1 MRIISKEEEDDHYR
15 ATVKGGTIGGVAGLT
30 VGTLGVLAANR
41 RFPAFRNLTV
51 PFRAFLAASTGTFSA
66 IIAADR
72 ASARYEKIAH
82 PERYTQP
89 DHTLQDEIN
98 AQKSALERAKEWGA
112 ENRYKIVFGGWVAA
126 MGVSLGLVRRN
137 PYLTGQQKL
146 VQARVY
152 AQGLTI
158 AILLASFM
166 LEANDATKGK
176 GRWETIKVID
186 PNDPLH
192 KKIIEKR
199 IHHERYAGEDQWR
212 EMVDAEERRMNER
225 KAHAEAAS
233 K

>member
-1 MRIISKEEEDDHYR
+1 
-15 ATVKGGTIGGVAGLT
+15 
-30 VGTLGVLAANR
+30 
-41 RFPAFRNLTV
+41 V
-51 PFRAFLAASTGTFSA
+51 PFRAFLAASTGTFAA

-72 ASARYEKIAH
+72 ASASYEKTAH
-82 PERYTQP
+82 PERYLQP
-89 DHTLQDEIN
+89 DHTLQDQID
-98 AQKSALERAKEWGA
+98 AQKPALERAKEWGA
-112 ENRYKIVFGGWVAA
+112 ENRYKIVFGAWVAS
-126 MGVSLGLVRRN
+126 MGASLGLVRRN

-186 PNDPLH
+186 PDDPLH

-212 EMVDAEERRMNER
+212 EMVDAEEKRMKER
-225 KAHAEAAS
+225 KLLAEAAS